1 MKQENEFE
9 DEFEVDGVPV
19 SPLLSRQRSNRYGS
33 VPGLDDEELASPE
46 ELERQITMEEWW
58 PILRLPV
65 RHRKCAIQPHI
76 DEYFGVDWGA
86 FATVDFERY
95 AGQFDK
101 ARYKADKLKEKLGN
115 VILMMETI
123 SGRLPEAKFAVL
135 RYVRKG
141 IIDLGHIESLDMY
154 ELARLD
160 LRARRLRNEIR
171 QLRKASWNRRQG
183 QLAEVEA

>member
-19 SPLLSRQRSNRYGS
+19 SPLLSRQKPNRYGS

-46 ELERQITMEEWW
+46 ELERQVFMEEWW

-65 RHRKCAIQPHI
+65 RHRKCPIQPNI

-95 AGQFDK
+95 SGGFDK
-101 ARYKADKLKEKLGN
+101 ARYKADKLREELRH
-115 VILMMETI
+115 VLIMMEII
-123 SGRLPEAKFAVL
+123 SRRLPKARAQVL
-135 RYVRKG
+135 RYVERG

-160 LRARRLRNEIR
+160 LRARRLQGEIR
-171 QLRKASWNRRQG
+171 QLRGASRARRRG
-183 QLAEVEA
+183 QLAEA